1 MWARAMEVGKPG
13 VHFEKASLD
22 LWFEDPP
29 HRPVSAGLRNG
40 ACRALALVKMQ
51 VFKGLPG
58 VTSAHIGWCEG
69 SGTSLPCVP

>member
-22 LWFEDPP
+22 PWFEDPP

-51 VFKGLPG
+51 VF
-58 VTSAHIGWCEG
+58 
-69 SGTSLPCVP
+69 